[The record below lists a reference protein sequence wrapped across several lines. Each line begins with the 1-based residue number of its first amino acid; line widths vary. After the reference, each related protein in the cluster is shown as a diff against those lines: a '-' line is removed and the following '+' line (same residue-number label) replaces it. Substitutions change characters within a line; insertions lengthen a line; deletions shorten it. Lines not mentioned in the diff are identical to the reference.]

1 MGFCKEKEKDI
12 LVWHYAASYFVQKA
26 TNRKKKKRLQK
37 SSYNWELGLTQPYN
51 TDF

>member
-26 TNRKKKKRLQK
+26 TNREEIKKSDYKNPLKIG
-37 SSYNWELGLTQPYN
+37 SWTQPYN
-51 TDF
+51 TGF